1 MVNNEHIFKDL
12 FATRKSKRNLSV
24 FYVFAV
30 ALLIYQGSVF
40 LVIKADDISSKNL
53 LQDYQI
59 DFYEFSETF
68 DDSRVVNDGDR
79 EIIQFSPQDS
89 LFEEYNGL
97 GMIYLSISYT
107 ESSGEFLDQCDTIS
121 VDLIPNNVNADWNN
135 ENNILTGTSD
145 DCSGISL
152 QLMVF
157 PEYDGQGYT
166 AYGNSEIYWESLWS
180 NSDYGNGAF
189 ELGIEVNVNQADP
202 VLPTAQDDD
211 EEVFITWEA
220 VFFGVSVE

>member
-1 MVNNEHIFKDL
+1 MANNGHIFKDL

-53 LQDYQI
+53 LEDYQI
-59 DFYEFSETF
+59 DFSEFSETF

-97 GMIYLSISYT
+97 GMIYLNISYT

-166 AYGNSEIYWESLWS
+166 AFGNSEIYWESLWS
-180 NSDYGNGAF
+180 NSDYGNGAV

-220 VFFGVSVE
+220 VFFSVSVE